1 MYNSILQSFK
11 SFHLQTFLF
20 FFNLLMSFSKL
31 ELLNLKNETKQKQ
44 KPKKTL
50 KESCI
55 GLYERIL
62 FTGQML

>member
-31 ELLNLKNETKQKQ
+31 ELLNLKNETKTKT
-44 KPKKTL
+44 KKTL

>member
-31 ELLNLKNETKQKQ
+31 ELLNLKNETTKTKT
-44 KPKKTL
+44 KKTL
-50 KESCI
+50 KEYCI